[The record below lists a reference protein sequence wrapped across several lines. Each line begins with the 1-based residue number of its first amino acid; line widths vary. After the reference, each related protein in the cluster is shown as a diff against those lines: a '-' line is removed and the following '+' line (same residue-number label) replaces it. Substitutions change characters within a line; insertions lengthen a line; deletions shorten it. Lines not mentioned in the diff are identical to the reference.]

1 MRRSAFKPKPE
12 APAEEFL
19 TAAECAARTGL
30 TVKALRIY
38 ERQGLIKP
46 PRSPNGWRRYGPTEL
61 ERLNSIV
68 ILKGLGLTL
77 SQIRSVLAENPP
89 SLLRILRIHAES
101 WRAKR
106 AIADRALT
114 LVQTVLE
121 RLRGQQ
127 PPSLTELCELIK
139 GLQNNRSVDM
149 TSAAVLTRQ
158 LINES
163 VTPEEER
170 AWLTWWAEHPEDTV
184 AIQEF
189 TKSQKILSEEARQL
203 MEQAVDPASAAMQ
216 DVLRRQ
222 NELLMRYG
230 MRERNRR
237 LRTWNSNTLQ
247 KWWGVGVK
255 MRRLADEGRGMQLM
269 DYWTQATKQSA
280 WARAFRQVVLEIRE
294 MMKTQPDPAS
304 GVFDG
309 PAQRIREIC
318 TEHALGDAL
327 TFAEWRRFTR
337 NIYGPYVSA
346 TGDMFDAEWEFLQR
360 VLQARENGAS

>member
-1 MRRSAFKPKPE
+1 MTRPVFKPKPE
-12 APAEEFL
+12 APAGEFL

-46 PRSPNGWRRYGPTEL
+46 PRSPNGWRRYGPIEL

-77 SQIRSVLAENPP
+77 SQIRSVLIENPP

-121 RLRGQQ
+121 RLSGHQA
-127 PPSLTELCELIK
+127 PSLAELCELIK

-149 TSAAVLTRQ
+149 TNAAVLTRQ
-158 LINES
+158 LINENI
-163 VTPEEER
+163 TPEEER
-170 AWLTWWAEHPEDTV
+170 AWLTWLAEHPEDTV

-189 TKSQKILSEEARQL
+189 TKNQKALSEEARQL
-203 MEQAVDPASAAMQ
+203 MEQGVAPASDKMQ
-216 DVLRRQ
+216 DLLRRQ
-222 NELLMRYG
+222 NVLLLQYG

-237 LRTWNSNTLQ
+237 LRAWNDNTLH
-247 KWWGVGVK
+247 KWCGLGVK
-255 MRRLADEGRGMQLM
+255 MQRLADEGRGTQLM
-269 DYWTQATKQSA
+269 DYWTEAIKQSA
-280 WARAFRQVVLEIRE
+280 WAKAFQQVMVEIRE
-294 MMKTQPDPAS
+294 IIKTQSDPAS
-304 GVFDG
+304 ADFDA
-309 PAQRIREIC
+309 PVQRIREIC
-318 TEHALGDAL
+318 AEHSLGDAL
-327 TFAEWRRFTR
+327 TFAQWRRFTR

-346 TGDMFDAEWEFLQR
+346 TEDTFDPEWEFIQQALQ
-360 VLQARENGAS
+360 VRENGAG

>member
-1 MRRSAFKPKPE
+1 MTRSVFKPKPE
-12 APAEEFL
+12 VQAEDFL
-19 TAAECAARTGL
+19 SAAECAARTGL

-68 ILKGLGLTL
+68 ILKGLGLSL
-77 SQIRSVLAENPP
+77 SQIRSVMAEKPP
-89 SLLRILRIHAES
+89 SLQRILRIHAES

-121 RLRGQQ
+121 RLSGNQT
-127 PPSLTELCELIK
+127 PSLTELCDLIK

-158 LINES
+158 LINENI
-163 VTPEEER
+163 TPEEER
-170 AWLTWWAEHPEDTV
+170 AWLTWLAEHPADAA

-189 TKSQKILSEEARQL
+189 SKNQRALSDEARQL
-203 MEQAVDPASAAMQ
+203 MEQGVDPASPTMQ
-216 DVLRRQ
+216 DILRRQ
-222 NELLMRYG
+222 NELLAQYG

-237 LRTWNSNTLQ
+237 LRAWNSNTLH
-247 KWWGVGVK
+247 KWSGVGVK
-255 MRRLADEGRGMQLM
+255 MQRLADEGRGLQLM
-269 DYWTQATKQSA
+269 DYWTEATRQSA
-280 WARAFRQVVLEIRE
+280 WARAFRQVSLEIRGI
-294 MMKTQPDPAS
+294 MKTSSDPAS
-304 GVFDG
+304 ADFDG
-309 PAQRIREIC
+309 PVQRIREIC
-318 TEHALGDAL
+318 AEHALGDPL

-337 NIYGPYVSA
+337 DLYGPYLS
-346 TGDMFDAEWEFLQR
+346 TIEDMFDAEWEIIQR
-360 VLQARENGAS
+360 ALEARENEPG